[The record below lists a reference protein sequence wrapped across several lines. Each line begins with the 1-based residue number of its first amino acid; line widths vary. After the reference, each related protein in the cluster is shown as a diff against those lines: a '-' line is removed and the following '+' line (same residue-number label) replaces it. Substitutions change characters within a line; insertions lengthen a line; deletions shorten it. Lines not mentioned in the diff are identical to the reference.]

1 MKLIPG
7 QKLLCIKSLRWTTDR
22 NYITK
27 GKYYIYLRPS
37 CSGDIVTERNHYN
50 NCINE
55 VIIFRHEILIHFR
68 VNLTIS
74 PNIKIL

>member
-7 QKLLCIKSLRWTTDR
+7 QKLLCIKSLRWITDR

-27 GKYYIYLRPS
+27 GKYYIYLKPTDD
-37 CSGDIVTERNHYN
+37 GDIVVERDHYN

-55 VIIFRHEILIHFR
+55 VIIFHYEIPIHFR
-68 VNLTIS
+68 VNPTIS
-74 PNIKIL
+74 PNIRIL